1 METSEFN
8 DMPQSWFNVVGL
20 SFLLPVLVLSLETS
34 LAQEVIRFQH
44 DPELVRPKVT
54 TENLVQE
61 LGPLPLL
68 FEDQTPAGS
77 KNPPPPAQ
85 VNGNSETTSSNGTD
99 VNRTQQVSYSQ
110 AGQEPAT
117 IPPAKSLNADLP
129 TDQSPAKAM
138 ASRSAAAAYEQQVTL
153 ARRKIQERAAREALE
168 RAQRLDARRHPAA
181 HAPARPPFLN
191 GKGQPISS
199 NGQLDQAPQFTKW

>member
-1 METSEFN
+1 MR
-8 DMPQSWFNVVGL
+8 QSWFNVAGL
-20 SFLLPVLVLSLETS
+20 SLSLPVLALSLGTS
-34 LAQEVIRFQH
+34 LAQEVVHFQH

-77 KNPPPPAQ
+77 MNPPPPTQ
-85 VNGNSETTSSNGTD
+85 VSSNSESASSNGTD
-99 VNRTQQVSYSQ
+99 VDRTRQVSYSQ

-117 IPPAKSLNADLP
+117 IPPANASNNDLP
-129 TDQSPAKAM
+129 TDQSPVKAI

-191 GKGQPISS
+191 GKGQPISTH
-199 NGQLDQAPQFTKW
+199 GQLDQAPQFTKW